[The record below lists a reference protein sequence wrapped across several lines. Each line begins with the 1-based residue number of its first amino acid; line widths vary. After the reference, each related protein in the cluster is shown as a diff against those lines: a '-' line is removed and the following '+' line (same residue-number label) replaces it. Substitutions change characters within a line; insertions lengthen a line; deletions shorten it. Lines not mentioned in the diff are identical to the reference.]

1 MFENGGTFRISVG
14 DYKYMAQKT
23 LVFVTNRV
31 CGGEAS
37 CHRDK
42 IKAFF
47 ITINYNVF

>member
-1 MFENGGTFRISVG
+1 MDENGGRFRISVG

-31 CGGEAS
+31 GGEAS